1 VSTPEPPGTTS
12 DGASAGASDEAGSR
26 NVPSVPVTL
35 VDDVARAGS
44 EVLGGPAGRRLGG
57 DGPWWARALPVAVAL
72 SAVAMAAGAIGKH
85 HCRTAGWNAPDQFV
99 HTCYSD
105 LPVVYT
111 SSGLASGLGPYAEG
125 VSLNQPPLTSAL
137 AWFVGRFAPHEVT
150 IAAQRTYF
158 DVASV
163 LLLLAALVV
172 VVALWTMVGR
182 RRGWDAL
189 LVAVSPVLVFSGLLS
204 FDLAAVALA
213 TAGLA
218 CWARRRPVAAGI
230 LIGLAVS
237 ARTYPVLILL
247 AIGLL
252 ALRTGRRRAAA
263 TTGLAA
269 LAAWLVVNLPVALT
283 SPDAWSGYLSAFFDQ
298 RAGYGS
304 LWVLPQL
311 VQQAV
316 NASTTS
322 GLPGGAVIV
331 LTVGAWVVWTL
342 LVTVFVL
349 WAPRRPRL
357 PQVAFLLVAGF
368 CVLGAAFP
376 PQASLWLLPLAALA
390 VPRWRD
396 HLLWWAAEV
405 AYFVAVWLFIAGQ
418 TNTNRALPP
427 ELYALFLLLRLAAVA
442 WLVVC
447 VVREA
452 RRPSTDPVRASKE
465 LDDPAGG
472 DFDQRPDALVV
483 RVA

>member
-1 VSTPEPPGTTS
+1 MSTPQ
-12 DGASAGASDEAGSR
+12 ASGSSSPVDERSI
-26 NVPSVPVTL
+26 PSVPPTV
-35 VDDVARAGS
+35 VDEVARAGS
-44 EVLGGPAGRRLGG
+44 EVLGGPAGRRLAG
-57 DGPWWARALPVAVAL
+57 DGPWWARALPVSVAL
-72 SAVAMAAGAIGKH
+72 ATIAMALGAITKH
-85 HCRTAGWNAPDQFV
+85 HCRTAGWNSPDQFV

-111 SSGLASGLGPYAEG
+111 SSGLASGAGPYADG
-125 VSLNQPPLTSAL
+125 VTLNQPPLASLL

-163 LLLLAALVV
+163 LLLVAALVT
-172 VVALWTMVGR
+172 VVAVWSMTGG
-182 RRGWDAL
+182 RRGWDTV
-189 LVAVSPVLVFSGLLS
+189 LVAVSPVLVVSGLLS

-218 CWARRRPVAAGI
+218 FWSRRHPVAAGV
-230 LIGLAVS
+230 LIGLAIS
-237 ARTYPVLILL
+237 ARTYPVLLLL

-252 ALRTGRRRAAA
+252 ALRTGRRRAALVTA
-263 TTGLAA
+263 VSA
-269 LAAWLVVNLPVALT
+269 LAAFLVVTVPVALT
-283 SPDAWSGYLSAFFDQ
+283 ASSASSGWTGYLSAFLEQ

-316 NASTTS
+316 GAGSTS
-322 GLPGGAVIV
+322 GLPGAAVIV
-331 LTVGAWVVWTL
+331 LTVGAWIVWTL

-396 HLLWWAAEV
+396 QLIWWATEL
-405 AYFVAVWLFIAGQ
+405 AYFAAVWLFIAGQ

-427 ELYALFLLLRLAAVA
+427 ELYAVFLLLRLAAVV
-442 WLVVC
+442 WLIVC
-447 VVREA
+447 VA
-452 RRPSTDPVRASKE
+452 RQARTPRTDPVRATKG